1 MKLASF
7 PICAALCAFAVS
19 SCVSGSS
26 DMQEAYLEKAKTT
39 MQSVYTC
46 YSVAE
51 NFLLRENYPFDDG
64 YKAGYLASEEQAS
77 RPNPY
82 SYLWPFSGTLSA
94 VAAIM
99 ETEPSYQD
107 ILTGRVL
114 PGLEEYYDAKREPH
128 AYSSYIKSAPA
139 SDRFYDDNVWLGID
153 FTDLYVLTEKP
164 EYLEKAEMIWKFIE
178 SGIDDKLG
186 GGIYWCE
193 QKKGSKNT
201 CSNAPG
207 SVFALKLYKATGNPH
222 YLEQGKAL
230 YEWTRNTLMDSDD
243 FLYFDNINLSGKIQT
258 WKFAYN
264 SGQMVQAGALLYGIT
279 GASGMEDKLKELGIP
294 FMYIGEYMEESP
306 LGKAEWCVPVAEVI
320 GQRDKGIEIF
330 RKIPQRYDSLKSI
343 ASQAEYRPKVMVN
356 IPYGD
361 AWIMSPPGS
370 YIGRLITDAGADYIY
385 PGDTTEVSRTIDIE
399 EAYKLVSECD
409 YWINTGRVATK
420 AALIAELP
428 KFSGM
433 PCLEEGRVYN
443 NNLRLNGRGGDDFW
457 ESGIMH
463 PDIIL
468 EDLITIFHPGLLD
481 SGRQLYYY
489 RKLE

>member
-19 SCVSGSS
+19 SCASGSS

-279 GASGMEDKLKELGIP
+279 GDKKYLSDAARSAESCYVYFFEDYTAEDGTSFRILKAGNTW
-294 FMYIGEYMEESP
+294 FN
-306 LGKAEWCVPVAEVI
+306 A
-320 GQRDKGIEIF
+320 
-330 RKIPQRYDSLKSI
+330 
-343 ASQAEYRPKVMVN
+343 VMVRGLIELYKADGN
-356 IPYGD
+356 RTYID
-361 AWIMSPPGS
+361 AVRKS
-370 YIGRLITDAGADYIY
+370 L
-385 PGDTTEVSRTIDIE
+385 DTAWEKSRTE
-399 EAYKLVSECD
+399 EGLFNDDCSGRKTNETKWLLVQGAMAEM
-409 YWINTGRVATK
+409 YARM
-420 AALIAELP
+420 AAL
-428 KFSGM
+428 
-433 PCLEEGRVYN
+433 
-443 NNLRLNGRGGDDFW
+443 
-457 ESGIMH
+457 
-463 PDIIL
+463 
-468 EDLITIFHPGLLD
+468 
-481 SGRQLYYY
+481 
-489 RKLE
+489 

>member
-19 SCVSGSS
+19 SCASGSS

-230 YEWTRNTLMDSDD
+230 YEWTRNTLMDSTD

-279 GASGMEDKLKELGIP
+279 GDKKYLSDAARTAESCYDYFFEDYTAEDGTSFRILKAGNTW
-294 FMYIGEYMEESP
+294 FN
-306 LGKAEWCVPVAEVI
+306 A
-320 GQRDKGIEIF
+320 
-330 RKIPQRYDSLKSI
+330 
-343 ASQAEYRPKVMVN
+343 VMVRGLIELYKADGN
-356 IPYGD
+356 RTYID
-361 AWIMSPPGS
+361 AVRKS
-370 YIGRLITDAGADYIY
+370 L
-385 PGDTTEVSRTIDIE
+385 DTAWEKSRTE
-399 EAYKLVSECD
+399 EGLFNDDCSGRKTNETKWLLVQGAMAEM
-409 YWINTGRVATK
+409 YARM
-420 AALIAELP
+420 AAL
-428 KFSGM
+428 
-433 PCLEEGRVYN
+433 
-443 NNLRLNGRGGDDFW
+443 
-457 ESGIMH
+457 
-463 PDIIL
+463 
-468 EDLITIFHPGLLD
+468 
-481 SGRQLYYY
+481 
-489 RKLE
+489 

>member
-19 SCVSGSS
+19 SCASGSS
-26 DMQEAYLEKAKTT
+26 EMQEAYLEKAKTT

-178 SGIDDKLG
+178 SGIDDKLS

-230 YEWTRNTLMDSDD
+230 YEWTRNTLMDSTD
-243 FLYFDNINLSGKIQT
+243 FLYFDNIDLSGKIQT

-279 GASGMEDKLKELGIP
+279 GDKKYLSDAARTAESCYDYFFEDYTAEDGTSFRILKAGNTW
-294 FMYIGEYMEESP
+294 FN
-306 LGKAEWCVPVAEVI
+306 A
-320 GQRDKGIEIF
+320 
-330 RKIPQRYDSLKSI
+330 
-343 ASQAEYRPKVMVN
+343 VMVRGLIELYKADGN
-356 IPYGD
+356 RTYID
-361 AWIMSPPGS
+361 AVRKS
-370 YIGRLITDAGADYIY
+370 L
-385 PGDTTEVSRTIDIE
+385 DTAWEKSRTE
-399 EAYKLVSECD
+399 EGLFNDDCSGRKTNETKWLLVQGAMAEM
-409 YWINTGRVATK
+409 YARM
-420 AALIAELP
+420 AAL
-428 KFSGM
+428 
-433 PCLEEGRVYN
+433 
-443 NNLRLNGRGGDDFW
+443 
-457 ESGIMH
+457 
-463 PDIIL
+463 
-468 EDLITIFHPGLLD
+468 
-481 SGRQLYYY
+481 
-489 RKLE
+489 

>member
-19 SCVSGSS
+19 SCASGSS

-279 GASGMEDKLKELGIP
+279 GDKKYLSDAARTAESCYDYFFEDYTAEDGTSFRILKAGNTW
-294 FMYIGEYMEESP
+294 FN
-306 LGKAEWCVPVAEVI
+306 A
-320 GQRDKGIEIF
+320 
-330 RKIPQRYDSLKSI
+330 
-343 ASQAEYRPKVMVN
+343 VMVRGLIELYKADGN
-356 IPYGD
+356 RTYID
-361 AWIMSPPGS
+361 AVRKS
-370 YIGRLITDAGADYIY
+370 L
-385 PGDTTEVSRTIDIE
+385 DTAWEKSRTE
-399 EAYKLVSECD
+399 EGLFNDDCSGRKTNETKWLLVQGAMAEM
-409 YWINTGRVATK
+409 YARM
-420 AALIAELP
+420 AAL
-428 KFSGM
+428 
-433 PCLEEGRVYN
+433 
-443 NNLRLNGRGGDDFW
+443 
-457 ESGIMH
+457 
-463 PDIIL
+463 
-468 EDLITIFHPGLLD
+468 
-481 SGRQLYYY
+481 
-489 RKLE
+489 

>member
-19 SCVSGSS
+19 SCASGSS
-26 DMQEAYLEKAKTT
+26 EMQEAYLEKAKTT

-107 ILTGRVL
+107 ILTGRLL

-279 GASGMEDKLKELGIP
+279 GDKKYLSDAARTAESCYDYFFEDYTAEDGTSFRILKAGNTW
-294 FMYIGEYMEESP
+294 FN
-306 LGKAEWCVPVAEVI
+306 A
-320 GQRDKGIEIF
+320 
-330 RKIPQRYDSLKSI
+330 
-343 ASQAEYRPKVMVN
+343 VMVRGLIELYKADGN
-356 IPYGD
+356 RTYID
-361 AWIMSPPGS
+361 AVRKS
-370 YIGRLITDAGADYIY
+370 L
-385 PGDTTEVSRTIDIE
+385 DTAWEKSRTE
-399 EAYKLVSECD
+399 EGLFNDDCSGRKTNETKWLLVQGAMAEM
-409 YWINTGRVATK
+409 YARM
-420 AALIAELP
+420 AAL
-428 KFSGM
+428 
-433 PCLEEGRVYN
+433 
-443 NNLRLNGRGGDDFW
+443 
-457 ESGIMH
+457 
-463 PDIIL
+463 
-468 EDLITIFHPGLLD
+468 
-481 SGRQLYYY
+481 
-489 RKLE
+489 

>member
-19 SCVSGSS
+19 SCASGSS

-99 ETEPSYQD
+99 ETEPSYQN

-230 YEWTRNTLMDSDD
+230 YEWTRNTLMDSTD

-279 GASGMEDKLKELGIP
+279 GDKKYLSDAARTAESCYDYFFEDYTAEDGTSFRILKAGNTW
-294 FMYIGEYMEESP
+294 FN
-306 LGKAEWCVPVAEVI
+306 A
-320 GQRDKGIEIF
+320 
-330 RKIPQRYDSLKSI
+330 
-343 ASQAEYRPKVMVN
+343 VMVRGLIELYKADGN
-356 IPYGD
+356 RTYID
-361 AWIMSPPGS
+361 AVRKS
-370 YIGRLITDAGADYIY
+370 L
-385 PGDTTEVSRTIDIE
+385 DTAWEKSRTE
-399 EAYKLVSECD
+399 EGLFNDDCSGRKTNETKWLLVQGAMAEM
-409 YWINTGRVATK
+409 YARM
-420 AALIAELP
+420 AAL
-428 KFSGM
+428 
-433 PCLEEGRVYN
+433 
-443 NNLRLNGRGGDDFW
+443 
-457 ESGIMH
+457 
-463 PDIIL
+463 
-468 EDLITIFHPGLLD
+468 
-481 SGRQLYYY
+481 
-489 RKLE
+489 

>member
-178 SGIDDKLG
+178 SSIDDKLG

-230 YEWTRNTLMDSDD
+230 YEWTRNTLMDSTD

-279 GASGMEDKLKELGIP
+279 GDKKYLSDAARTAESCYDYFFEDYTAEDGTSFRILKAGNTW
-294 FMYIGEYMEESP
+294 FN
-306 LGKAEWCVPVAEVI
+306 A
-320 GQRDKGIEIF
+320 
-330 RKIPQRYDSLKSI
+330 
-343 ASQAEYRPKVMVN
+343 VMVRGLIELYKADGN
-356 IPYGD
+356 RTYID
-361 AWIMSPPGS
+361 AVRKS
-370 YIGRLITDAGADYIY
+370 L
-385 PGDTTEVSRTIDIE
+385 DTAWEKSRTE
-399 EAYKLVSECD
+399 EGLFNDDCSGRKTNETKWLLVQGAMAEM
-409 YWINTGRVATK
+409 YARM
-420 AALIAELP
+420 AAL
-428 KFSGM
+428 
-433 PCLEEGRVYN
+433 
-443 NNLRLNGRGGDDFW
+443 
-457 ESGIMH
+457 
-463 PDIIL
+463 
-468 EDLITIFHPGLLD
+468 
-481 SGRQLYYY
+481 
-489 RKLE
+489 

>member
-279 GASGMEDKLKELGIP
+279 GDKKYLSDAARTAESCYDYFFEDYTAEDGTSFRILKAGNTWFYSVLVRGLIELYKADGNRT
-294 FMYIGEYMEESP
+294 YID
-306 LGKAEWCVPVAEVI
+306 AV
-320 GQRDKGIEIF
+320 
-330 RKIPQRYDSLKSI
+330 RKSL
-343 ASQAEYRPKVMVN
+343 
-356 IPYGD
+356 D
-361 AWIMSPPGS
+361 TAW
-370 YIGRLITDAGADYIY
+370 
-385 PGDTTEVSRTIDIE
+385 EKSRTE
-399 EAYKLVSECD
+399 EGLFNDDCSGRKTNETKWLLVQGAMAEM
-409 YWINTGRVATK
+409 YARM
-420 AALIAELP
+420 AAL
-428 KFSGM
+428 
-433 PCLEEGRVYN
+433 
-443 NNLRLNGRGGDDFW
+443 
-457 ESGIMH
+457 
-463 PDIIL
+463 
-468 EDLITIFHPGLLD
+468 
-481 SGRQLYYY
+481 
-489 RKLE
+489 

>member
-19 SCVSGSS
+19 SCASGSS

-207 SVFALKLYKATGNPH
+207 SVFALKLYKATGNLH

-279 GASGMEDKLKELGIP
+279 GDKKYLSDAARTAESCYDYFFEDYTAEDGTSFRILKAGNTW
-294 FMYIGEYMEESP
+294 FN
-306 LGKAEWCVPVAEVI
+306 A
-320 GQRDKGIEIF
+320 
-330 RKIPQRYDSLKSI
+330 
-343 ASQAEYRPKVMVN
+343 VMVRGLIELYKADGN
-356 IPYGD
+356 RTYID
-361 AWIMSPPGS
+361 AVRKS
-370 YIGRLITDAGADYIY
+370 L
-385 PGDTTEVSRTIDIE
+385 DTAWEKSRTE
-399 EAYKLVSECD
+399 EGLFNDDCSGRKTNETKWLLVQGAMAEM
-409 YWINTGRVATK
+409 YARM
-420 AALIAELP
+420 AAL
-428 KFSGM
+428 
-433 PCLEEGRVYN
+433 
-443 NNLRLNGRGGDDFW
+443 
-457 ESGIMH
+457 
-463 PDIIL
+463 
-468 EDLITIFHPGLLD
+468 
-481 SGRQLYYY
+481 
-489 RKLE
+489 

>member
-230 YEWTRNTLMDSDD
+230 YEWTRNTLMDSTD

-279 GASGMEDKLKELGIP
+279 GDKKYLSDAARTAESCYDYFFEDYTAEDGTSFRILKAGNTW
-294 FMYIGEYMEESP
+294 FN
-306 LGKAEWCVPVAEVI
+306 A
-320 GQRDKGIEIF
+320 
-330 RKIPQRYDSLKSI
+330 
-343 ASQAEYRPKVMVN
+343 VMVRGLIELYKADGN
-356 IPYGD
+356 RTYID
-361 AWIMSPPGS
+361 AVRKS
-370 YIGRLITDAGADYIY
+370 L
-385 PGDTTEVSRTIDIE
+385 DTAWEKSRTE
-399 EAYKLVSECD
+399 EGLFNDDCSVRKTNETKWLLVQGAMAEM
-409 YWINTGRVATK
+409 YARM
-420 AALIAELP
+420 AAL
-428 KFSGM
+428 
-433 PCLEEGRVYN
+433 
-443 NNLRLNGRGGDDFW
+443 
-457 ESGIMH
+457 
-463 PDIIL
+463 
-468 EDLITIFHPGLLD
+468 
-481 SGRQLYYY
+481 
-489 RKLE
+489 

>member
-19 SCVSGSS
+19 SCASGSS

-279 GASGMEDKLKELGIP
+279 GDKKYLSDAARTAESCYDYFFEDYTADDGTSFRILKAGNTW
-294 FMYIGEYMEESP
+294 FN
-306 LGKAEWCVPVAEVI
+306 A
-320 GQRDKGIEIF
+320 
-330 RKIPQRYDSLKSI
+330 
-343 ASQAEYRPKVMVN
+343 VMVRGLIELYKADGN
-356 IPYGD
+356 RTYID
-361 AWIMSPPGS
+361 AVRKS
-370 YIGRLITDAGADYIY
+370 L
-385 PGDTTEVSRTIDIE
+385 DTAWEKSRTE
-399 EAYKLVSECD
+399 EGLFNDDCSGRKTNETKWLLVQGAMAEM
-409 YWINTGRVATK
+409 YARM
-420 AALIAELP
+420 AAL
-428 KFSGM
+428 
-433 PCLEEGRVYN
+433 
-443 NNLRLNGRGGDDFW
+443 
-457 ESGIMH
+457 
-463 PDIIL
+463 
-468 EDLITIFHPGLLD
+468 
-481 SGRQLYYY
+481 
-489 RKLE
+489 

>member
-19 SCVSGSS
+19 SCASGSS
-26 DMQEAYLEKAKTT
+26 EMQEAYLEKAKTT

-230 YEWTRNTLMDSDD
+230 YEWTRNTLMDSTD

-279 GASGMEDKLKELGIP
+279 GDKKYLSDAARTAESCYDYFFEDYTAEDGTSFRILKAGNTW
-294 FMYIGEYMEESP
+294 FN
-306 LGKAEWCVPVAEVI
+306 A
-320 GQRDKGIEIF
+320 
-330 RKIPQRYDSLKSI
+330 
-343 ASQAEYRPKVMVN
+343 VMVRGLIELYKADGN
-356 IPYGD
+356 RTYID
-361 AWIMSPPGS
+361 AVRKS
-370 YIGRLITDAGADYIY
+370 L
-385 PGDTTEVSRTIDIE
+385 DTAWEKSRTE
-399 EAYKLVSECD
+399 EGLFNDDCSGRKTNETKWLLVQGAMAEM
-409 YWINTGRVATK
+409 YARM
-420 AALIAELP
+420 AAL
-428 KFSGM
+428 
-433 PCLEEGRVYN
+433 
-443 NNLRLNGRGGDDFW
+443 
-457 ESGIMH
+457 
-463 PDIIL
+463 
-468 EDLITIFHPGLLD
+468 
-481 SGRQLYYY
+481 
-489 RKLE
+489 

>member
-19 SCVSGSS
+19 SCASGSS
-26 DMQEAYLEKAKTT
+26 EMQEAYLEKAKTT

-279 GASGMEDKLKELGIP
+279 GDKKYLSDAARTAESCYDYFFEDYTAEDGTSFRILKAGNTW
-294 FMYIGEYMEESP
+294 FN
-306 LGKAEWCVPVAEVI
+306 A
-320 GQRDKGIEIF
+320 
-330 RKIPQRYDSLKSI
+330 
-343 ASQAEYRPKVMVN
+343 VMVRGLIELYKADGN
-356 IPYGD
+356 RTYID
-361 AWIMSPPGS
+361 AVRKS
-370 YIGRLITDAGADYIY
+370 L
-385 PGDTTEVSRTIDIE
+385 DTAWEKSRTE
-399 EAYKLVSECD
+399 EGLFNDDCSGRKTNETKWLLVQGAMAEM
-409 YWINTGRVATK
+409 YARM
-420 AALIAELP
+420 AAL
-428 KFSGM
+428 
-433 PCLEEGRVYN
+433 
-443 NNLRLNGRGGDDFW
+443 
-457 ESGIMH
+457 
-463 PDIIL
+463 
-468 EDLITIFHPGLLD
+468 
-481 SGRQLYYY
+481 
-489 RKLE
+489 

>member
-19 SCVSGSS
+19 SCASGSS

-230 YEWTRNTLMDSDD
+230 YEWTRNTLMDSTD

-279 GASGMEDKLKELGIP
+279 GDKKYLSDAARTAESCYDYFFEDYTAEDGTSFRILKAGNTW
-294 FMYIGEYMEESP
+294 FN
-306 LGKAEWCVPVAEVI
+306 A
-320 GQRDKGIEIF
+320 
-330 RKIPQRYDSLKSI
+330 
-343 ASQAEYRPKVMVN
+343 VMVRGLIELYRADGN
-356 IPYGD
+356 RTYID
-361 AWIMSPPGS
+361 AVRKS
-370 YIGRLITDAGADYIY
+370 L
-385 PGDTTEVSRTIDIE
+385 DTAWEKSRTE
-399 EAYKLVSECD
+399 EGLFNDDCSGRKTNETKWLLVQGAMAEM
-409 YWINTGRVATK
+409 YARM
-420 AALIAELP
+420 AAL
-428 KFSGM
+428 
-433 PCLEEGRVYN
+433 
-443 NNLRLNGRGGDDFW
+443 
-457 ESGIMH
+457 
-463 PDIIL
+463 
-468 EDLITIFHPGLLD
+468 
-481 SGRQLYYY
+481 
-489 RKLE
+489 